1 MTFDDTKQAS
11 KHSTCSFPNRII
23 PTSKYLQPLQFS
35 PRIPWIHRC
44 RLYRWVSWGSHLDRQ
59 LYDGYNMP
67 VVWGN
72 ISIYIYIY
80 VVCFDGSMNQP
91 VPSNLW
97 RVLNTAQLSC
107 MLRVMGDALNIKMQE
122 TKSLGYF
129 TWKSAIVMNW
139 SPRRTDLT
147 TSWGTCGNG
156 FDVWQLFITCV
167 TKATLKASCH
177 LDPWAESRQWLT
189 NLDSS
194 SGQASLP
201 WSLKKPTEQNSI
213 DSQRY
218 RTAKS
223 QCCSQP
229 ARDRIMINTRVNGRN
244 PVHPM

>member
-1 MTFDDTKQAS
+1 
-11 KHSTCSFPNRII
+11 
-23 PTSKYLQPLQFS
+23 
-35 PRIPWIHRC
+35 
-44 RLYRWVSWGSHLDRQ
+44 
-59 LYDGYNMP
+59 
-67 VVWGN
+67 
-72 ISIYIYIY
+72 
-80 VVCFDGSMNQP
+80 MNQP
-91 VPSNLW
+91 ATSNLW

-139 SPRRTDLT
+139 SRRRTDLT